1 MAGGALAATAAASP
15 QPCASLHTCHT
26 TPVQILSAF
35 AFFLR
40 LLLIDVGIRP
50 SPKATLSHGLS
61 CPTALSP
68 PACPAAL
75 QAGMPTQ
82 TVSFASASTLRAPH
96 FAHNR
101 PRHQHMSLAPT
112 PLPSPF
118 PQLSLLTFPA
128 CRTPCRLCRLPH
140 ATPPPIPPY
149 YCSAHFQA
157 NPLCTHPPHKPPMPC
172 PTRQPAHLP
181 ASSSVF
187 LFFWVLFLSG
197 ACNRER
203 SYQGRG
209 WGRGR
214 AMADMLLTDKLMP
227 SDARGMR
234 SRPNHR
240 NDDAAY

>member
-1 MAGGALAATAAASP
+1 MLESAP
-15 QPCASLHTCHT
+15 PQKQPCPMAFLAPLLSLHPHVLPHCKQACPPRLCRSPAPQLFAHHTSHT
-26 TPVQILSAF
+26 TVP
-35 AFFLR
+35 
-40 LLLIDVGIRP
+40 D
-50 SPKATLSHGLS
+50 TNT
-61 CPTALSP
+61 CPWP
-68 PACPAAL
+68 
-75 QAGMPTQ
+75 
-82 TVSFASASTLRAPH
+82 
-96 FAHNR
+96 
-101 PRHQHMSLAPT
+101 PT